1 MRTTAT
7 RERSPQST
15 VGIYSLGRNFEKY
28 IETVAYYRVRF
39 ARANKRGQEDF
50 SLNEIL
56 RFDRND
62 NAVSSARKRATSAVE
77 NNEVIVPFLVQD

>member
-1 MRTTAT
+1 M
-7 RERSPQST
+7 
-15 VGIYSLGRNFEKY
+15 
-28 IETVAYYRVRF
+28 RF